1 MSGSVIGGRSQ
12 HQESARSIDYS
23 AHDTLCVKVT
33 SATPVLT
40 KASHNSDVLA
50 QLEEG
55 GIFDAHSIVPSLTGD
70 HDRFVQIM
78 HIQSEEPKF
87 LSGYIDL
94 KDCQL
99 VDPPTNQ

>member
-1 MSGSVIGGRSQ
+1 MK
-12 HQESARSIDYS
+12 
-23 AHDTLCVKVT
+23 VK

-40 KASHNSDVLA
+40 KASNNSDALA
-50 QLEEG
+50 QLEVG
-55 GIFDAHSIVPSLTGD
+55 GIYEAHSIVPSLTGE

-94 KDCQL
+94 KDCEL